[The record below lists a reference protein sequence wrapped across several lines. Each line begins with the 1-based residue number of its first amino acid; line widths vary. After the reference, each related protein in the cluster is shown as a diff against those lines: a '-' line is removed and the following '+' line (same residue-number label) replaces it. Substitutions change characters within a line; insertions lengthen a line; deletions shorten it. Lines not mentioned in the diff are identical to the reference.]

1 MALPENENAPTVT
14 SGRGAK
20 QQDKQP
26 IGETKYSIE
35 VGIRLG
41 AACFVGVA
49 IASWCSGVGPV
60 LGGAV

>member
-1 MALPENENAPTVT
+1 MALSTNENASTVR

-49 IASWCSGVGPV
+49 IASWCSGVGPI
-60 LGGAV
+60 LGGSA